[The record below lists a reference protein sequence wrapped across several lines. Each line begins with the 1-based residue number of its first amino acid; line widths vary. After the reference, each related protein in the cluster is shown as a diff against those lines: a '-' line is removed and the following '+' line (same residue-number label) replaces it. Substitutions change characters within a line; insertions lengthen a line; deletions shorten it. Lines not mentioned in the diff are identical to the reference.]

1 MAAAGDAQLELRY
14 GLKVIK
20 DFEDLKLVRFLANFL
35 RDEPLARVGPSKH
48 R

>member
-14 GLKVIK
+14 GLKFIK
-20 DFEDLKLVRFLANFL
+20 DFEDLKLVRFLANYF

>member
-1 MAAAGDAQLELRY
+1 MAAAGDAQLELRS

-35 RDEPLARVGPSKH
+35 RDELLVRVGPSKH

>member
-1 MAAAGDAQLELRY
+1 MAAAGDAQLEFRS

-20 DFEDLKLVRFLANFL
+20 DFEDLKLVRFLADFL
-35 RDEPLARVGPSKH
+35 RDELLARVGPSKH